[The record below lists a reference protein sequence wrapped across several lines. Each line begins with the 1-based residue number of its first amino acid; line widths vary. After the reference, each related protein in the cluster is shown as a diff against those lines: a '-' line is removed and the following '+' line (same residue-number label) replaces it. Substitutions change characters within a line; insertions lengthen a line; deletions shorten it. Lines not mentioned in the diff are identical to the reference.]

1 MIIIVLK
8 MDKDISFSLYE
19 EYEKNPYLSFTGMIW
34 RKHMSNKEIHEINR
48 TYWDTYADEWF
59 GVTALP
65 QYGTMFVTEN
75 ELHLFGDVKG
85 AKMLEIGCGSGHSLK
100 CHADNGAAELWGLDM
115 SRKQLDNAN
124 SYLRES
130 NYSAKLICSPMEE
143 ECGIPKNYFDFVYSI
158 YAIGWTTELENT
170 FIKIASYLKKDGVF
184 IFSWQHP
191 LHSCVVVDENKLL
204 FEKSYFD
211 EAWFTQ
217 PMPGKSN
224 ALLCS
229 RKISTYIN
237 ALSKAG
243 FIIEQMIEQT
253 DSKILNAAGDIS
265 TKMKKAKMLPY
276 SFVFKARKL

>member
-1 MIIIVLK
+1 
-8 MDKDISFSLYE
+8 
-19 EYEKNPYLSFTGMIW
+19 
-34 RKHMSNKEIHEINR
+34 MSNNKIHEINR
-48 TYWDTYADEWF
+48 NYWNTYADEWF

-65 QYGTMFVTEN
+65 KYGTLFATED
-75 ELHLFGDVKG
+75 ELHLFGDVSG
-85 AKMLEIGCGSGHSLK
+85 AKLLEIGCGSGHSLK
-100 CHADNGAAELWGLDM
+100 YHADNGAAELWGLDM
-115 SRKQLDNAN
+115 SIKQLDNA
-124 SYLRES
+124 SKYLREN
-130 NYSAKLICSPMEE
+130 NYTAKLICSPMEE

-191 LHSCVVVDENKLL
+191 LHSCVALDENK
-204 FEKSYFD
+204 FAFKRSYFD
-211 EAWFTQ
+211 ESWFTQ
-217 PMPGKSN
+217 SMYGEST

-253 DSKILNAAGDIS
+253 DDEILNKTGELSD
-265 TKMKKAKMLPY
+265 KMKKAKMMPF

>member
-1 MIIIVLK
+1 
-8 MDKDISFSLYE
+8 
-19 EYEKNPYLSFTGMIW
+19 
-34 RKHMSNKEIHEINR
+34 MSNKTIHEINR

-65 QYGTMFVTEN
+65 QYGTLFVTEN

-85 AKMLEIGCGSGHSLK
+85 AKLLEIGCGSGHSLK
-100 CHADNGAAELWGLDM
+100 YHADNGAAELWGLDM
-115 SRKQLDNAN
+115 SSKQLDNAKN
-124 SYLRES
+124 YLRE
-130 NYSAKLICSPMEE
+130 NKYTAKLICSPMEE

-191 LHSCVVVDENKLL
+191 LHSCVVVDENKLS

-211 EAWFTQ
+211 ESWFTQ
-217 PMPGKSN
+217 PMIGESN
-224 ALLCS
+224 ALLCR

-243 FIIEQMIEQT
+243 FIIDQMIEQT
-253 DSKILNAAGDIS
+253 NSETLNAAGEIS
-265 TKMKKAKMLPY
+265 DKMKKAKMLPF